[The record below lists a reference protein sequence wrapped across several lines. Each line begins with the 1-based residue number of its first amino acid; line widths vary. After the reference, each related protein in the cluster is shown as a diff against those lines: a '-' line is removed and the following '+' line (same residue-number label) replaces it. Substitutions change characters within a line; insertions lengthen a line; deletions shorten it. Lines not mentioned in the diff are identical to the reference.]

1 MKQLETWL
9 IDEAASSG
17 DREVFENVISN
28 AADEAV
34 IQKYLIAH
42 PQLFRIHLRGNLGNA
57 VIPWPRLGAEF
68 VPDFLLVEAD
78 SAGLHWT
85 LVKLESPT
93 KKMLNTDGKLAP
105 KTREAIAQIEV
116 WREWLTDNLDY
127 ARRPRSERGL
137 GLVDIRPDRTH
148 GLIVIGRREAILG
161 LPTDHRTRV
170 ARDSRI
176 LIRSYDWFVDQRG
189 ERHLSGMRR
198 ELARDEAQALVY
210 G

>member
-85 LVKLESPT
+85 LVELESPT

-116 WREWLTDNLDY
+116 WREWLNRQLGLCPASEER
-127 ARRPRSERGL
+127 ARTRSRGYPPGPYPRSDRHRTTRSHSRPSHGSSDQSRPR
-137 GLVDIRPDRTH
+137 
-148 GLIVIGRREAILG
+148 
-161 LPTDHRTRV
+161 
-170 ARDSRI
+170 
-176 LIRSYDWFVDQRG
+176 
-189 ERHLSGMRR
+189 
-198 ELARDEAQALVY
+198 
-210 G
+210 